1 MNKLKHSK
9 LFYSVLAVAVALLF
23 GVVLILG
30 LLPVP
35 FVANA
40 DSAITDGSVDN
51 YSSMSTDVIYQIVT
65 DRFVDGDPSNNPT
78 GEIYDKNNLRKY
90 HGGDWEGI
98 TQKIE
103 DGYFTDL
110 GVTALWISS
119 PVQNSDYIDPSNGCA
134 PYHGYWGRDFFLPN
148 QYFGSMDDFEELVDT
163 AHSNDIKVI
172 IDFAP
177 NHTSFAVYDGVIQP
191 NDGVL
196 YKNGEYVST
205 YSNDPNGIFNHV
217 SDQWA
222 EFDTWEHTVYAPLF
236 GLADLNQQNATTD
249 QYLKDAI
256 KVWLDAGVDGIR
268 VDAVKHMSL
277 GWQKNWVNS
286 IYEYKPVFIFGEWSH
301 SATTSEPNMENFA
314 NESGMSLLDFRYNT
328 AIRNALANATTSG
341 YSMVDFHNTMMDMEE
356 DYDYINDQ
364 VTFLDNHDQSRF
376 MTEADN
382 NTWTLDIAFAL
393 QMTSRGIPC
402 IYYGTE
408 QYMGD
413 AAGGTSDPYN
423 RADMTGFD
431 KTARAYQIISK
442 LAPLRKSNP
451 ALAYGSTQQR
461 WLNDDVYVFERV
473 FGDNVVMTAI
483 NRNQST
489 GYQLTNLFSS
499 LPNGTYNDVLG
510 NLLGGGNITVT
521 NGAVSN
527 YYLGA
532 GQVAVWQYTAT
543 SSDEPIIDNI
553 NPKMG
558 NPGNTVTITGR
569 GFGNTS
575 GTVSFGTVNAQVV
588 SWSDSLIKMVIP
600 SGVSGDVQ
608 VSVTTSSGVTSDSFS
623 GFKVLTGSQV
633 SVRFKVNNATTEYGV
648 NVYIVGNVPELGSWD
663 TSKAIGPLFN
673 DTPTIGV
680 YPTWFYDISVPANTQ
695 IEFKFIKIDG
705 AGNVTWESG
714 LNHVYTT
721 PSSNTGEVVVN
732 WQ

>member
-9 LFYSVLAVAVALLF
+9 LVYSVLAVAVALLF

-40 DSAITDGSVDN
+40 ESAITDGSVDN

-364 VTFLDNHDQSRF
+364 VTFLDNHPVTRVHVIIESVLDGRPDAELDARIKLLQCLGQQVRARVPESVLTLFIFPFIKDEAGIFVDRAVQIHRF
-376 MTEADN
+376 AVH
-382 NTWTLDIAFAL
+382 
-393 QMTSRGIPC
+393 
-402 IYYGTE
+402 
-408 QYMGD
+408 
-413 AAGGTSDPYN
+413 AAGQNLLRQT
-423 RADMTGFD
+423 RADAFCNLQTGNSVAVL
-431 KTARAYQIISK
+431 THGAI
-442 LAPLRKSNP
+442 RKSN
-451 ALAYGSTQQR
+451 LYH
-461 WLNDDVYVFERV
+461 
-473 FGDNVVMTAI
+473 
-483 NRNQST
+483 
-489 GYQLTNLFSS
+489 
-499 LPNGTYNDVLG
+499 
-510 NLLGGGNITVT
+510 
-521 NGAVSN
+521 
-527 YYLGA
+527 
-532 GQVAVWQYTAT
+532 
-543 SSDEPIIDNI
+543 
-553 NPKMG
+553 
-558 NPGNTVTITGR
+558 
-569 GFGNTS
+569 
-575 GTVSFGTVNAQVV
+575 
-588 SWSDSLIKMVIP
+588 
-600 SGVSGDVQ
+600 
-608 VSVTTSSGVTSDSFS
+608 
-623 GFKVLTGSQV
+623 
-633 SVRFKVNNATTEYGV
+633 
-648 NVYIVGNVPELGSWD
+648 NVYIVY
-663 TSKAIGPLFN
+663 LFL
-673 DTPTIGV
+673 IV
-680 YPTWFYDISVPANTQ
+680 C
-695 IEFKFIKIDG
+695 KII
-705 AGNVTWESG
+705 
-714 LNHVYTT
+714 
-721 PSSNTGEVVVN
+721 
-732 WQ
+732 